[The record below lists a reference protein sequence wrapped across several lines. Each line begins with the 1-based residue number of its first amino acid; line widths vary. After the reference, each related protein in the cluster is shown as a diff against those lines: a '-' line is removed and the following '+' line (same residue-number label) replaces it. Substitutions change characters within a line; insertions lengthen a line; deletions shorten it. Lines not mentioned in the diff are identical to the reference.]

1 MTHRLW
7 KRAIAA
13 LALSIPLLSVP
24 PARGVDTAAVEALY
38 RAEALRTLPKNAARR
53 LFSMP
58 ANPAQLPAQAIGNY
72 GRGCVA
78 GAVALA
84 PEGPGWQVMR
94 PSRARNF
101 GHPKLVTWIE
111 TIAARAKEDGWPGL
125 LVGDMAQPRGGPMLT
140 GHASHQIGLD
150 ADIWLTPMP
159 NRKLTRDE
167 REKLSATSMLKGDS
181 LYVDPDIWTPGQAAI
196 LKTAA
201 SYPQVERILV
211 HPGIKKKLCDTVKG
225 DRAWLSK
232 IRPYWGHN
240 YHFHMRIKCPA
251 GSVGCK
257 GQEAVAKG
265 EGCGE
270 ALAWWFTDEPWRKPK
285 KTDKPPV
292 KKKPVTLKDLPPVC
306 AQVLDA
312 AAPASAAEV
321 TLGLQ

>member
-1 MTHRLW
+1 MMIAKAFKKTIRI
-7 KRAIAA
+7 AAA
-13 LALSIPLLSVP
+13 LACCLSVATASIAADV
-24 PARGVDTAAVEALY
+24 PAKQLFGAAPLPAL
-38 RAEALRTLPKNAARR
+38 
-53 LFSMP
+53 MP
-58 ANPAQLPAQAIGNY
+58 AQSAGFYSKGCLAGGVAIP
-72 GRGCVA
+72 VD
-78 GAVALA
+78 
-84 PEGPGWQVMR
+84 GPSWQVMR
-94 PSRARNF
+94 LSRNRNW
-101 GHPKLVTWIE
+101 GHPDLIRTVE
-111 TIAARAKEDGWPGL
+111 QLALDGKKVGWNGL
-125 LVGDMAQPRGGPMLT
+125 LVGDISQPRGGPMLT

-201 SYPQVERILV
+201 GYPQVERILV

-321 TLGLQ
+321 TLGGGG